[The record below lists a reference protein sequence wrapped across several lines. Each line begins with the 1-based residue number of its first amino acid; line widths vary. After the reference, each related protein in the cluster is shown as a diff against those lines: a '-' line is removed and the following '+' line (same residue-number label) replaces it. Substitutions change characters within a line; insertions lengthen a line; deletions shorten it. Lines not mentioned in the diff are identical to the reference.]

1 MTFALHLHFI
11 YIAFTSRLHHICI
24 TFTLHVHSI
33 CITCTLRLHYIQVPF
48 ILHWHY
54 INISFALHSVGL
66 HYITFQQYIMPRDF
80 TSIHICA
87 NCVSRYLQTDK
98 PVDGQIETCMQYIY
112 TDTYIIYLQ
121 ISQHWNIFWICREG
135 FSYGWS
141 SCHCKSIRVMLLT
154 SQTSQILAPGTRRS
168 LLGSFHRMSWSQF
181 EVFCL
186 CPIDSTFLGP
196 RQDSWENGMRLQETS
211 RTGPREVASLELM
224 RQNILYPEML
234 KAGNRL

>member
-1 MTFALHLHFI
+1 
-11 YIAFTSRLHHICI
+11 
-24 TFTLHVHSI
+24 
-33 CITCTLRLHYIQVPF
+33 
-48 ILHWHY
+48 
-54 INISFALHSVGL
+54 
-66 HYITFQQYIMPRDF
+66 MPRDF

-87 NCVSRYLQTDK
+87 KLCVSRYLQTDK

-112 TDTYIIYLQ
+112 IYRYIYYILANLTTLEHILNLQRGIQLWLVFLSLQ
-121 ISQHWNIFWICREG
+121 IDQSHA
-135 FSYGWS
+135 
-141 SCHCKSIRVMLLT
+141 LT